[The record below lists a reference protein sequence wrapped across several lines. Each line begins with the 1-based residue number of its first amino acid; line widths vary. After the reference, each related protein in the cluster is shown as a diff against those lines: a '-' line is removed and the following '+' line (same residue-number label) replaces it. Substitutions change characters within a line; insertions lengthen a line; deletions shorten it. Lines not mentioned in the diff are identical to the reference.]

1 MAELAPHHTI
11 GRRAIL
17 LATTGAA
24 TVAAGCSSRGEGPAM
39 RSPRAVTSQPAVE
52 VLSSDA
58 LVSKDGDHANL
69 AALNT
74 TAGLA
79 TGPTLDD
86 PYGPFVQ
93 TALPKNHALLDSKPS
108 ETDARLYA
116 SESPDLWRA
125 RMRALAPGFVNT
137 VVDGPELW
145 FHDRTAIEAVVQQ
158 VFDADSRR
166 RGEAPG
172 QVTTDLFGEPSF
184 ANTDGRLAKRLG
196 ASPLA
201 RKMPTVRTG
210 VARLAWAVTPDDGMR
225 GLVLHARTVS
235 AVMVGKVRY
244 DWWRTINLDFQW
256 DANGENRC
264 QFPYSDV
271 VRTKLKA
278 PLKALPVLRLTAR
291 TPDGWR
297 SEKVGGLGLRVP
309 ADFARQKPHEGTVT
323 FKASARRYLEVFTD
337 RAIQTPGWSAVA
349 GLTNTQFR
357 LPTGQVVFAE
367 WGPGQDD
374 DPYFCK
380 CWVYGKKQCYV
391 VGFTTT
397 ARDVVDDLRHHAAGW
412 SLNE

>member
-17 LATTGAA
+17 LAATGAA
-24 TVAAGCSSRGEGPAM
+24 TVAAGCSSRDEGPAT
-39 RSPRAVTSQPAVE
+39 RTPRAVTSQPAVE
-52 VLSSDA
+52 FLSSDA
-58 LVSKDGDHANL
+58 LVSKDGAHANL
-69 AALNT
+69 VALNRK
-74 TAGLA
+74 AQLI

-93 TALPKNHALLDSKPS
+93 VSLPKNHALLNSKPV
-108 ETDARLYA
+108 EIDDKLYA
-116 SESPDLWRA
+116 SQSPELWRA
-125 RMRALAPGFVNT
+125 RMRALAPVFVNT
-137 VVDGPELW
+137 VVDGAGLW

-172 QVTTDLFGEPSF
+172 QSTTDLFGEPSF
-184 ANTDGRLAKRLG
+184 ANTDGRLAQRLG
-196 ASPLA
+196 AVPLD
-201 RKMPTVRTG
+201 RKKPTVRTG

-235 AVMVGKVRY
+235 AVKVGKVRY

-256 DANGENRC
+256 DANGESRC
-264 QFPYSDV
+264 QFPYHDKV
-271 VRTKLKA
+271 MTELKA
-278 PLKALPVLRLTAR
+278 PLKALPVLNLTAR
-291 TPDGWR
+291 TPHGWR
-297 SEKVGGLGLRVP
+297 REKVGGLSVQVP
-309 ADFARQKPHEGTVT
+309 ADLARQKPKEGTVT
-323 FKASARRYLEVFTD
+323 FKASDTRYLEVSTD
-337 RAIQTPGWSAVA
+337 RASSTPGWSAVA

-374 DPYFCK
+374 DHYFCK

-412 SLNE
+412 SLDE

>member
-17 LATTGAA
+17 LAATGAA

-125 RMRALAPGFVNT
+125 RMRALAPVFVNT

-184 ANTDGRLAKRLG
+184 ANTDG
-196 ASPLA
+196 A
-201 RKMPTVRTG
+201 R
-210 VARLAWAVTPDDGMR
+210 
-225 GLVLHARTVS
+225 
-235 AVMVGKVRY
+235 
-244 DWWRTINLDFQW
+244 
-256 DANGENRC
+256 ANGWEHPPRP
-264 QFPYSDV
+264 QEAHGPYRRGS
-271 VRTKLKA
+271 T
-278 PLKALPVLRLTAR
+278 
-291 TPDGWR
+291 
-297 SEKVGGLGLRVP
+297 GLGSDP
-309 ADFARQKPHEGTVT
+309 G
-323 FKASARRYLEVFTD
+323 RRNAGP
-337 RAIQTPGWSAVA
+337 RAACPDCLSCHG
-349 GLTNTQFR
+349 
-357 LPTGQVVFAE
+357 GQ
-367 WGPGQDD
+367 G
-374 DPYFCK
+374 
-380 CWVYGKKQCYV
+380 
-391 VGFTTT
+391 
-397 ARDVVDDLRHHAAGW
+397 
-412 SLNE
+412 SL